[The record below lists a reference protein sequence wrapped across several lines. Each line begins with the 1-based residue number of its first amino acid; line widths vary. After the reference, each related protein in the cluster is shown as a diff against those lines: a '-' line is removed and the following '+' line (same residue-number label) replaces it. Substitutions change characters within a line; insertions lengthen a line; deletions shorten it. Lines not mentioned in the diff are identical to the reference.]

1 MNDGEEEVEVNRA
14 SVVPGAT
21 EEQESRETPD
31 PSAATAA
38 GGGQNAGSLASNAPQ
53 NRVGPNKKLG
63 RAGQGLVAR
72 AAMWKAR

>member
-1 MNDGEEEVEVNRA
+1 MEVNRA

-21 EEQESRETPD
+21 EEQESGETPD
-31 PSAATAA
+31 PNATAA
-38 GGGQNAGSLASNAPQ
+38 AGQNAGSLASNAPQ